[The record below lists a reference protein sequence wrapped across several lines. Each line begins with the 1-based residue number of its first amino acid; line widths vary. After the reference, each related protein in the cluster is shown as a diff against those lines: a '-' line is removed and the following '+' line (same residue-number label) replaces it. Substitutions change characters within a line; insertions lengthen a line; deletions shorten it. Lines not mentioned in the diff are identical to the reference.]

1 MLKEET
7 ESINENL
14 AKVANFDEIPVGK
27 LRHVEVDG
35 KEILIVNVNGKY
47 YAISDRCGHMNT
59 LLSLGSKNGNTV
71 TCPFHAAQF
80 DVTTGQKVKEPS
92 LVVPPMDK
100 LPHDWK
106 NFVDHIYKLNLKTKT
121 YDQEAYKLVID
132 GDSINVSVQ

>member
-1 MLKEET
+1 MSKEET
-7 ESINENL
+7 ESINKNL
-14 AKVANFDEIPVGK
+14 VKVANRDEIPVGK
-27 LRHVEVDG
+27 MKHVEVDG

-59 LLSLGSKNGNTV
+59 LLSLGSLNGNTV
-71 TCPFHAAQF
+71 TCPFHGAQF

-92 LVVPPMDK
+92 LLVPPMDK
-100 LPHDWK
+100 LPQDWK

-132 GDSINVSVQ
+132 GESIKVSVQ

>member
-1 MLKEET
+1 MSKEET

-14 AKVANFDEIPVGK
+14 VKVADCDEIPVGK
-27 LRHVEVDG
+27 MKDVEVNG

-47 YAISDRCGHMNT
+47 YAMSDRCGHMNT
-59 LLSLGSKNGNTV
+59 LLSLGSLNGNTV

-80 DVTTGQKVKEPS
+80 EVTTGQKVKEPS
-92 LVVPPMDK
+92 LVVPPIDK
-100 LPHDWK
+100 LPQDWK